1 MNSKLRNS
9 LSAFTASGAV
19 LAIALMVA
27 VPTGTSPVLDVVS
40 KTQMAAATEEAA
52 VADIEQ
58 HTSEIES
65 LAEAVAL
72 SAEIAAASALA
83 FNADRDM
90 DAQPQTRA
98 PRKGSRH
105 RRQTVVMPYF
115 SFSPRG

>member
-1 MNSKLRNS
+1 
-9 LSAFTASGAV
+9 
-19 LAIALMVA
+19 
-27 VPTGTSPVLDVVS
+27 VS
-40 KTQMAAATEEAA
+40 KTRMAAATEEAA
-52 VADIEQ
+52 GADIEQ
-58 HTSEIES
+58 RTSEMES

-83 FNADRDM
+83 FKADRDM
-90 DAQPQTRA
+90 DAPQTRA

>member
-9 LSAFTASGAV
+9 LSAFAASCAT

-27 VPTGTSPVLDVVS
+27 VPAGNTPVQDVVS
-40 KTQMAAATEEAA
+40 QDLSPASATRQRA
-52 VADIEQ
+52 
-58 HTSEIES
+58 SEIDS
-65 LAEAVAL
+65 LAKAVAL

-83 FNADRDM
+83 LESNSGM
-90 DAQPQTRA
+90 DAQAKQRMPLQ
-98 PRKGSRH
+98 GSRH